1 MTGERGE
8 SAALRPLWALT
19 LGASVGAGITA
30 LAGLPRV
37 PGLVPAALVAGLG
50 CFLAALLRPPRQT
63 ALWLCAGLLL
73 AGGHGLSQ
81 SSDRLVL
88 DRFIAADDPLWIRAR
103 LVVTEGWSHGRW
115 GWRAPVR
122 VLESSHQSET
132 VPALRRCRL
141 EIRGNPRPGD
151 LPPPGAVIQA
161 LVSIRGSPSA
171 PLLVASSQRLI
182 EPADGRGLQ
191 ASLRDSL
198 AGTLL
203 AAAGTDV
210 GRIRAAELAA
220 ALALGRRDL
229 VPGSR
234 RDAWRRSGLAHV
246 LAVSG
251 LHVGLVAGMTW
262 LIFAL
267 TGASLTTSRIAVLL
281 VLPTYALLAGG
292 SPSAVRAALMG
303 CVYVGARLLGRA
315 VLPMAAVL
323 LAATALLIADPS
335 LIAEVSF
342 QLTIVLTAA
351 LVRWAPAL
359 SAAIPLPRWL
369 SAAIVVPLIAQVAA
383 APIVAVH
390 FTTAIPGAAAANLV
404 VPWLLGPLV
413 LTSVA
418 ATAIAPLS
426 TSFAGLLLDGAS
438 LAGNA
443 LWLAGAPGRLIELV
457 PPPVPLFLLLAFI
470 LFGAVGLRPGTRA
483 RIGAAAY
490 LGCVVAGGVWWLA
503 VPPSRTTEIEL
514 LPVSHGL
521 AARASSAG
529 VHLLMDGGG
538 LRREAAE
545 MLAFSRIRKLDLV
558 IASHGDEDHIGGLE
572 TVLRT
577 VSVKELVLPV
587 WMTRTAEA
595 VPLIRVARRRGVRV
609 LPVVRGSRLDLGPNA
624 LEILWP
630 TADPEPNTDNERSL
644 VARLA
649 LDKDDVLLTAD
660 IGRSVET
667 ILTTT
672 SRLDG
677 TILIVPHHG
686 SRYSASAGFLDAVS
700 PRFALI
706 PAGPENTHSHPHH
719 VVIDRLEERGI
730 GYRMPIR
737 DDRCGARLEN
747 GEWVLYP
754 ARETP
759 EGL

>member
-1 MTGERGE
+1 
-8 SAALRPLWALT
+8 AL
-19 LGASVGAGITA
+19 I
-30 LAGLPRV
+30 AGL
-37 PGLVPAALVAGLG
+37 A
-50 CFLAALLRPPRQT
+50 CFLAALLRPPGPT
-63 ALWLCAGLLL
+63 VLWLSAGLLM
-73 AGGHGLSQ
+73 AGGHGLLQ
-81 SSDRLVL
+81 TTDRLEL
-88 DRFIAADDPLWIRAR
+88 DRLIGAEEPLWIRAR

-115 GWRAPVR
+115 GWRAPVS
-122 VLESSHQSET
+122 VLESSHESET

-141 EIRGNPRPGD
+141 EIRGNLRPGD
-151 LPPPGAVIQA
+151 LPPPGTVIRA

-171 PLLVASSQRLI
+171 PLLVASSHRLI
-182 EPADGRGLQ
+182 EPAGGRGLQ
-191 ASLRDSL
+191 ASLRDNL
-198 AGTLL
+198 AGRLL
-203 AAAGTDV
+203 ASAGTDV
-210 GRIRAAELAA
+210 RRIRAAELAA

-229 VPGSR
+229 VPESR
-234 RDAWRRSGLAHV
+234 RDGWRRSGLAHV

-267 TGASLTTSRIAVLL
+267 AGASLTTSRIAVLL

-323 LAATALLIADPS
+323 LAATILLIADPS

-359 SAAIPLPRWL
+359 SAALPLPRWL
-369 SAAIVVPLIAQVAA
+369 SAALVVPVIAQVAA

-390 FTTAIPGAAAANLV
+390 FATAVPGAAAANLL

-418 ATAIAPLS
+418 ATVIAPLS
-426 TSFAGLLLDGAS
+426 TSFAGLVLDGAS
-438 LAGNA
+438 LAGSA
-443 LWLAGAPGRLIELV
+443 LWLAGAPGRLVELV
-457 PPPVPLFLLLAFI
+457 PPPVPPVLLVAFV
-470 LFGAVGLRPGTRA
+470 LFGAVGLLPVRRA
-483 RIGAAAY
+483 RLGAAAY

-503 VPPSRTTEIEL
+503 VPPSRATEVEL

-521 AARASSAG
+521 AVRVSSAG

-538 LRREAAE
+538 LRRETAE
-545 MLAFSRIRKLDLV
+545 MLAPSRIRRLDLV

-577 VSVKELVLPV
+577 TSVDELVLPA
-587 WMTRTAEA
+587 WLTRAPEA
-595 VPLIRVARRRGVRV
+595 VPLIRAARRRGVRV
-609 LPVVRGSRLDLGPNA
+609 RPVVRGSRIDLGPSA

-630 TADPEPNTDNERSL
+630 AADPEPDADNERSL

-649 LDKDDVLLTAD
+649 LDRHVVLLTAD

-667 ILTTT
+667 ILAAT
-672 SRLDG
+672 SPLDA

-700 PRFALI
+700 PGFALI
-706 PAGPENTHSHPHH
+706 PAGPENTHNHPHH
-719 VVIDRLEERGI
+719 EVVDRLEVRGI
-730 GYRMPIR
+730 RYRMPIR
-737 DDRCGARLEN
+737 DGRCGARLKKH

-754 ARETP
+754 PLESP
-759 EGL
+759 EGP